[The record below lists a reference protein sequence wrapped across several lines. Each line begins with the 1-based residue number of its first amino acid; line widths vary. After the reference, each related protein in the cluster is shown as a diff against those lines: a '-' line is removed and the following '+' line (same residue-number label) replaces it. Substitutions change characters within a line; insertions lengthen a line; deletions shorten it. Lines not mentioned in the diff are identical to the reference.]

1 LSFES
6 LSAGAAFSRIFE
18 LWIGGPNPLL
28 LLLVSSSKAC
38 SSGVYVL
45 LMNFNITL
53 AQFLLPFRDFGIED
67 GCSLS
72 IKDWTGV
79 ERAQRGTLQQ
89 QQQQEEEARVHHGLK
104 P

>member
-1 LSFES
+1 MHADFFRGFDLSFES

-45 LMNFNITL
+45 LMDFNITL
-53 AQFLLPFRDFGIED
+53 ALPFRDFGIED
-67 GCSLS
+67 GCSLN
-72 IKDWTGV
+72 IKD
-79 ERAQRGTLQQ
+79 
-89 QQQQEEEARVHHGLK
+89 
-104 P
+104 